1 MDLFRSLMLVLPE
14 EVLSLSGLALLL
26 VAAWGGDKASR
37 LISILCV
44 AALAG
49 AAFMVAPALCSGAAG
64 AGTEAFGGQ
73 YRADAFAAFAKLLIY
88 GAAGVTLIVAPAFFD
103 RVKAMRAEF
112 PLLVLFAALGMGLMV
127 SATDLLTLYIGLE
140 LNSLSAYVLASF
152 LRSDERSAEAGLK
165 YFVLGALASGILLF
179 GMSLVY
185 GFTGTTSFTGI
196 RAVLTGEIGTGALFG
211 VIFMLCG
218 LAFKISAAPFHMW
231 TPDVYE
237 GAPTP
242 VTAFFATAPKVAALC
257 LTMRVALDA
266 FGAQVGAW
274 QQIVIFAA
282 LLSIVIGALGAI
294 GQANIKRLL
303 AYSSINNVGFMLI
316 GLAAATP
323 KGASAML
330 VYLAI
335 YVAMSVAAFVA
346 VLLLRDAEGASVEA
360 IGDLAGLSRT
370 RPWLALS
377 LAAVMFSLAGI
388 PPLFGFWGKFL
399 VFQAAV
405 EAHLVALAA
414 IGIAAS
420 VIGAFYYIKIVKI
433 MYFDDAVDRVK
444 GAGDWAHTAILA
456 LATLA
461 ISPLGYL
468 LTRWLGGLA
477 DSAAAALFLAA

>member
-26 VAAWGGDKASR
+26 LAAWGGDKASR
-37 LISILCV
+37 LISIVCV
-44 AALAG
+44 AALT
-49 AAFMVAPALCSGAAG
+49 AAAIMVAPALWSGAAG

-88 GAAGVTLIVAPAFFD
+88 AAAAVTLIVAPAFFE

-185 GFTGTTSFTGI
+185 GFTGTTAFAGI
-196 RAVLTGEIGTGALFG
+196 RAALDGTIGTGALFG
-211 VIFMLCG
+211 LIFMLCG

-242 VTAFFATAPKVAALC
+242 VTAFFSTAPKVAALC

-294 GQANIKRLL
+294 GQVNIKRLL
-303 AYSSINNVGFMLI
+303 AYSSINNIGFMLI

-335 YVAMSVAAFVA
+335 YVAMSVAAFVV
-346 VLLLRDAEGASVEA
+346 VLLLRDAEGAPVEA

-433 MYFDDAVDRVK
+433 MYFDDPADRVK
-444 GAGDWAHTAILA
+444 GAGDWAHTGILA
-456 LATLA
+456 LSTLA
-461 ISPLGYL
+461 ISPLGYFFG
-468 LTRWLGGLA
+468 RWLGGLA
-477 DSAAAALFLAA
+477 DSAAASLFLVA